1 VFWPDTSNDGAGD
14 AMTITAG
21 MIVDGIAASLLI
33 LGSLVILLAA
43 VGAVRFPD
51 ITSRLH
57 AAAKAPVLGI
67 LFIGAG
73 VVVALGTA
81 EATIVVGLVV
91 LLQLIASPVG
101 SHMLARSVYHRLD
114 PEIDGTDELAEAD
127 IDDAEIDDASSG

>member
-1 VFWPDTSNDGAGD
+1 MIAGVTDG
-14 AMTITAG
+14 
-21 MIVDGIAASLLI
+21 IVDGIAATLLTV
-33 LGSLVILLAA
+33 GALVILLAA

-81 EATIVVGLVV
+81 EAAIVVGLGG

-101 SHMLARSVYHRLD
+101 SHMLARSVYHRLN
-114 PEIDGTDELAEAD
+114 PEIDGTDELAAAD
-127 IDDAEIDDASSG
+127 NDEPG

>member
-1 VFWPDTSNDGAGD
+1 MIAD
-14 AMTITAG
+14 G
-21 MIVDGIAASLLI
+21 MIADGMIADVIAAALLI
-33 LGSLVILLAA
+33 VGSLVILLAA

-73 VVVALGTA
+73 VVVALGTT
-81 EATIVVGLVV
+81 EAAIVVGLVV

-114 PEIDGTDELAEAD
+114 PEIDGTDELAEAGID
-127 IDDAEIDDASSG
+127 PHQTDDHLTDDAE